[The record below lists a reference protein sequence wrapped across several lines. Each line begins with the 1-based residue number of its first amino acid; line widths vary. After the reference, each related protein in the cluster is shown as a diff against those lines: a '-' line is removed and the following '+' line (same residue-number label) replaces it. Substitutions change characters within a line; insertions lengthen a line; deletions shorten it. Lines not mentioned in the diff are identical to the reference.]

1 MSMSK
6 AGRIVII
13 AALALVFV
21 AAVLWKEAHRGS
33 PEATVP
39 AGGSSMHLAEGNS
52 QDPDKGTP
60 IASSDQDE
68 TAPAPGTRR
77 EATARLERPGRTADR
92 ATSQAATGNL
102 AALPRLVDL
111 GSNKCVPCKMMA
123 PLLEELKTEYRGRLL
138 VEVIDVREDQAAAR
152 SYGIRVIPT
161 QVFFDPAG
169 QERFRHEG
177 FMSKKAIL
185 SKWRELGIDLTG
197 SDHQGE
203 ERR

>member
-1 MSMSK
+1 
-6 AGRIVII
+6 
-13 AALALVFV
+13 
-21 AAVLWKEAHRGS
+21 
-33 PEATVP
+33 
-39 AGGSSMHLAEGNS
+39 
-52 QDPDKGTP
+52 
-60 IASSDQDE
+60 
-68 TAPAPGTRR
+68 
-77 EATARLERPGRTADR
+77 
-92 ATSQAATGNL
+92 
-102 AALPRLVDL
+102 
-111 GSNKCVPCKMMA
+111 MMA

>member
-1 MSMSK
+1 MSK

-13 AALALVFV
+13 VALALIFV
-21 AAVLWKEAHRGS
+21 AAVLWKEGHKGS
-33 PEATVP
+33 LKATIPE
-39 AGGSSMHLAEGNS
+39 GESSTHLAAGSS
-52 QDPDKGTP
+52 QDPDEGTP

-68 TAPAPGTRR
+68 TASTPGTRR

-92 ATSQAATGNL
+92 ATSQATKEDL

-111 GSNKCVPCKMMA
+111 GSNKCIPCKMMA
-123 PLLEELKTEYRGRLL
+123 PLLEELKAEYRGRLL

-161 QVFFDPAG
+161 QVFIDPAG

-177 FMSKKAIL
+177 FMSKRAIL
-185 SKWRELGIDLTG
+185 SKWRELGVDLTG

-203 ERR
+203 EGR